1 MNEQSH
7 IKVFFEQN
15 LMSKLMSDFVF
26 SFIRVRKK
34 PLTKGFLKVAGVG
47 FGSTPINEG
56 GGMLAFKHRG
66 R

>member
-1 MNEQSH
+1 
-7 IKVFFEQN
+7 
-15 LMSKLMSDFVF
+15 MSKLMSDFVF

-34 PLTKGFLKVAGVG
+34 PLTKGFLMVAGVG
-47 FGSTPINEG
+47 FSSTPINEG